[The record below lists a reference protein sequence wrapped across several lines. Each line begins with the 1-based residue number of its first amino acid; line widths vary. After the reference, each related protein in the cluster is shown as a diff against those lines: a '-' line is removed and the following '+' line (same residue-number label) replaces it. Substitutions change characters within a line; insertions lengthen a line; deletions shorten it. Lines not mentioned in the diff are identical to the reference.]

1 MLIQRGYK
9 TEIDPNDKQRTLLMK
24 NAGAARYAYNW
35 GLKIKQQA
43 MQDKTKLPTA
53 VDLHR
58 EINKLKKTDIQ
69 WAYECSKCS
78 FQEALRNLDSAF
90 NHFFR
95 KCKLKK
101 EGKFKGKVGFPKKK
115 SRKKCIGS
123 FRLTGSIK
131 VSETHVQLPRIGKM
145 KLKERGY
152 IPTNSKVLSA
162 VVSEHAGRWFVSVQV
177 EETLPEPAVKNE
189 GKVGVDLGIKT
200 LAVPSKG
207 KPFENPK
214 ALKKNLKKLKRLGR
228 WVSRKEKGKKNR
240 KKAARRLGKLHY
252 RIACIRKDA
261 LHKIT
266 SELTKTKSRI
276 VIEDLNVSGML
287 KNHCLAQAIQDVGLY
302 EFRRQLEYKGNWY
315 GCEIVKADRFFPSS
329 KMCSGCGNIK
339 KDLKLSDRTYRC
351 DCCDLVID
359 RDLNAAINLENYS
372 TDSSSETG
380 RNANAF
386 GEGSSGFTHVSRVKL
401 PSLN

>member
-1 MLIQRGYK
+1 M
-9 TEIDPNDKQRTLLMK
+9 
-24 NAGAARYAYNW
+24 
-35 GLKIKQQA
+35 
-43 MQDKTKLPTA
+43 
-53 VDLHR
+53 
-58 EINKLKKTDIQ
+58 
-69 WAYECSKCS
+69 
-78 FQEALRNLDSAF
+78 
-90 NHFFR
+90 
-95 KCKLKK
+95 
-101 EGKFKGKVGFPKKK
+101 
-115 SRKKCIGS
+115 
-123 FRLTGSIK
+123 
-131 VSETHVQLPRIGKM
+131 
-145 KLKERGY
+145 
-152 IPTNSKVLSA
+152 
-162 VVSEHAGRWFVSVQV
+162 
-177 EETLPEPAVKNE
+177 
-189 GKVGVDLGIKT
+189 VGVDLGIKT

-207 KPFENPK
+207 EPFENPK
-214 ALKKNLKKLKRLGR
+214 ALKKNLKKLKRLER

-252 RIACIRKDA
+252 RIACIRKDT

-302 EFRRQLEYKGNWY
+302 EFRRQLEYKGSWY

-329 KMCSGCGNIK
+329 KKCSHCGNIK
-339 KDLKLSDRTYRC
+339 KDLRLSDRTYRC

-372 TDSSSETG
+372 TDSSSGTG

-386 GEGSSGFTHVSRVKL
+386 GEGSSGFVHVSRVKL